1 MRDGAR
7 QERGEGALL
16 EDTASEVT
24 ILLNQLQAGNEQ
36 AANELFPIIYE
47 ELRRLAG
54 GFMSRE
60 RSDHTLQPTALV
72 HEAYGKLM
80 GQEAPWSNRSH
91 FMAIA
96 ATAMRRVLLDYARK
110 RKAEKRGGGASQV
123 TLKEE
128 LLLVDDRGLDILALD
143 QALTRLAELDERQGR
158 VVELR
163 FFGGLSVEEA
173 AAVLGVSPNTVKR
186 DWRHAR
192 AWLHRELSP

>member
-1 MRDGAR
+1 VLD
-7 QERGEGALL
+7 
-16 EDTASEVT
+16 DTTSEVT
-24 ILLNQLQAGNEQ
+24 ILLNQLQAGEE
-36 AANELFPIIYE
+36 AAADELFPIIYE

-60 RSDHTLQPTALV
+60 RTDHTLQPTALV

-80 GQEAPWSNRSH
+80 AQESPWSNRSH

-96 ATAMRRVLLDYARK
+96 ATAMRRVLLDHARK
-110 RKAEKRGGGASQV
+110 RKADKRGGGAAQI

-128 LLLVDDRGLDILALD
+128 LFLTDGRGLDIEALD
-143 QALTRLAELDERQGR
+143 QALTRLAAMDERQGR

-163 FFGGLSVEEA
+163 FFGGLSVEETA
-173 AAVLGVSPNTVKR
+173 RVLGVSPNTVKR

-192 AWLHRELSP
+192 AWLHRELSR